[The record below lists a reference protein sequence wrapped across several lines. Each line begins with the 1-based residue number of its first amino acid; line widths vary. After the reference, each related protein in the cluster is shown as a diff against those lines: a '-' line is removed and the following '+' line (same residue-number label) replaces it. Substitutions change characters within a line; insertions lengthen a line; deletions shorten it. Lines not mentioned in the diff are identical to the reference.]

1 MSTPLS
7 HELWD
12 RIDTVL
18 VDMDGTLLDLAFDNF
33 FWRELVPAR
42 FADRNGL
49 SATEARRHV
58 TTRFDAAAGTLAWYC
73 VDHWTRELGFD
84 IAELKRG
91 HRHLIRFLP
100 GAPQFLAA
108 ARARGKSLTIVTNA
122 HQQTLAIKVEQ
133 TGIDRFVDCV
143 VCSHDVAAPKEA
155 QAFWDALQRQRPF
168 DPARTLLIED
178 SLAVLA
184 AASAYGLVNTI
195 AVRQPD
201 STLPPRVIDGFP
213 AVDGVDE
220 LV

>member
-49 SATEARRHV
+49 SATEARRRV
-58 TTRFDAAAGTLAWYC
+58 TARFDAAAGTLAWYC
-73 VDHWTRELGFD
+73 VDHWTRELGLD
-84 IAELKRG
+84 VAELKRG

-100 GAPQFLAA
+100 GAPQFLTA
-108 ARARGKSLTIVTNA
+108 ARLRGKSLMIVTNA
-122 HQQTLAIKVEQ
+122 HQQTLAIKVQQ
-133 TGIDRFVDCV
+133 TGLDRLVDCV
-143 VCSHDVAAPKEA
+143 VCSHDFAAPKEA
-155 QAFWDALQRQRPF
+155 QAFWHALQRQRPF

-184 AASAYGLVNTI
+184 AASAYGLVNTV
-195 AVRQPD
+195 AVRRPD

>member
-1 MSTPLS
+1 
-7 HELWD
+7 
-12 RIDTVL
+12 
-18 VDMDGTLLDLAFDNF
+18 MDGTLLDLAFDNF

-49 SATEARRHV
+49 SATEARRRV
-58 TTRFDAAAGTLAWYC
+58 TARFDAAAGTLAWYC
-73 VDHWTRELGFD
+73 VDHWTRELGVD
-84 IAELKRG
+84 VAELKRG

-108 ARARGKSLTIVTNA
+108 ARLRGKSLTIVTNA

-133 TGIDRFVDCV
+133 TRIDQLVDCV
-143 VCSHDVAAPKEA
+143 VCSHDFGAPKEA
-155 QAFWDALQRQRPF
+155 QAFWRALQQQRPF

-184 AASAYGLVNTI
+184 AASAYGLANTI
-195 AVRQPD
+195 AVRRPD
-201 STLPPRVIDGFP
+201 STLPPRAIDGFA